1 MTNDPSL
8 GIHTDLGPEQSPHLV
23 RMVGIVKHFPGVV
36 ANDHITFELRPG
48 EVHGLLG
55 ENGAGKSTLMNVLYG
70 LYHPDAGEIFVR
82 DKPVELHSP
91 ADAIAN
97 GVGMV
102 HQSFRQIPNLSVAEN
117 VVLGLPSDG
126 VLLDLKAVSKRIADI
141 SERYGLNID
150 PKAPLWQLSAGQ
162 QQRVEILKALYRD
175 VQVLILDEPTSVLTP
190 YETEGLFV
198 VMEQM
203 AREGFGVVFISH
215 KLDEV
220 ICISHRI
227 TVLRDGK
234 VVETLDTPDASPDH
248 VAASR
253 STLAR
258 LMVGRD
264 VVFRLEKPDMVPGA
278 VLLETEALCAEN
290 DAGMPA
296 LRNVSLRLRRGEILG
311 VAGVAG
317 NGQSELAEVLT
328 GLRPIISGR
337 VSLGGESINGLAPKQ
352 IIDRGV
358 GFIPEKVRQMA
369 VLPSFSIEA
378 NAILKVHDQAAFQRA
393 GFLREGAIAVWAE
406 GLMKAFDIRAP
417 SRHVAVEK
425 LSGGNLHK
433 LVLASELGRDPH
445 LVIAANPTAGL
456 DVGATEYIRRRLIGE
471 RERGKAVL
479 LISSELEEVM
489 ALSDRIAVMY
499 QGRIAGV
506 VTPDQATAE
515 TMGLLMA
522 GAQPEGSAH
531 LSDIALTDGNGPGA
545 QAGWAPDTLVP
556 AMDVPVTKNWW
567 QRLKPQQFLQLI
579 SDRSGWASVLGA
591 VIAVALALLLVGV
604 LIALMGV
611 SPVEAYRAL
620 WRSALGTRNGF
631 GETLI
636 RTTPLLLTGL
646 AVLVAFRCG
655 IWNIG
660 AEGQLYMGA
669 LGAALVGI
677 LSDSLPTVIHLPL
690 VMAAGFVFGAAY
702 GALPGLMRAYR
713 GANEIITTI
722 MLNYVAI
729 FIVSYLVTG
738 PMRDPG
744 LLLPQPQSPNI
755 ADAARLSKIISG
767 TRAHSGIFIALVAA
781 FLIFILLWKTVS
793 GYRIQA
799 VGENPDAA
807 RFGGINVPH
816 NIVLA
821 MAISGGLAGLA
832 GMVEVAGVRG
842 YLIDNLSPGY
852 GYTAIAVALLG
863 GLHPAGVTLAAFFF
877 AALLAGADGLQRS
890 VGVPTATVLIIQ
902 GLVLVFVIGRSA
914 VRWRRQGTVE

>member
-1 MTNDPSL
+1 MTESP
-8 GIHTDLGPEQSPHLV
+8 IPETQTDSMPDQVAQLV
-23 RMVGIVKHFPGVV
+23 RMVGIVKRFPGVL
-36 ANDHITFELRPG
+36 ANDHISFELRAG

-70 LYHPDAGEIFVR
+70 LYHPDSGEIFVHDR
-82 DKPVELHSP
+82 NVQLHSP
-91 ADAIAN
+91 ADAIAH
-97 GVGMV
+97 GIGMV

-126 VLLDLKAVSKRIADI
+126 ALLDLKAVSKRVLGI
-141 SERYGLNID
+141 SERYSLDID
-150 PKAPLWQLSAGQ
+150 PKTPLWQLSAGQ

-203 AREGFGVVFISH
+203 ANEGYGVVFISH

-220 ICISHRI
+220 LCISHRI

-234 VVETLDTPDASPDH
+234 VVETLDTPDASPDQ
-248 VAASR
+248 VATSR
-253 STLAR
+253 SMLAR
-258 LMVGRD
+258 LMVGRE
-264 VVFRLEKPDMVPGA
+264 VIFRLEKPEVAPGA

-290 DAGMPA
+290 DIGLPA
-296 LRNVSLRLRRGEILG
+296 LRDVSLSLRQGEILG
-311 VAGVAG
+311 IAGVAG

-328 GLRPIISGR
+328 GLRPISSGQ
-337 VSLGGESINGLAPKQ
+337 VSFSGESIDGLSPKQ
-352 IIDRGV
+352 IIERGV
-358 GFIPEKVRQMA
+358 GFIPEKVREMA

-378 NAILKVHDQAAFQRA
+378 NAILKVHDRPTFQRA
-393 GFLREGAIAVWAE
+393 GFLNEGAVATWAE
-406 GLMKAFDIRAP
+406 ALMEAFDVRAP
-417 SRHVAVEK
+417 NRHVAVEK

-433 LVLASELGRDPH
+433 LVLASELGRDPD
-445 LVIAANPTAGL
+445 LIIAANPTAGL
-456 DVGATEYIRRRLIGE
+456 DVGATEYIRKRLIGE

-479 LISSELEEVM
+479 LISSELDEILT
-489 ALSDRIAVMY
+489 LSDRIAVMY
-499 QGRIAGV
+499 QGQIAGV
-506 VTPDQATAE
+506 VNPDQATAE

-522 GAQPEGSAH
+522 GSLPEGQTPT
-531 LSDIALTDGNGPGA
+531 SDAALLKTSDPSVHTE
-545 QAGWAPDTLVP
+545 WAERATL
-556 AMDVPVTKNWW
+556 PVREPRQRESWH
-567 QRLKPQQFLQLI
+567 QRLKPGRILRLI
-579 SDRSGWASVLGA
+579 SDPTGWASLVSA
-591 VIAVALALLLVGV
+591 VVAVALALLLVGG

-611 SPVEAYRAL
+611 NPVEAYQAL
-620 WRSALGTRNGF
+620 WRSAFGTRNGI

-677 LSDSLPTVIHLPL
+677 MSDSLPTVIHLPL
-690 VMAAGFVFGAAY
+690 VVAAGFAFGAAY
-702 GALPGLMRAYR
+702 GAIPGLMRAYR

-722 MLNYVAI
+722 MLNYIAI
-729 FIVSYLVTG
+729 FFVGYLVTG

-744 LLLPQPQSPNI
+744 LLLPQPQSPII
-755 ADAARLSKIISG
+755 ASAARLSKIISG

-781 FLIFILLWKTVS
+781 FVVYVLLWKTVA
-793 GYRIQA
+793 GYRIRA

-807 RFGGINVPH
+807 RFGGISVPR

-832 GMVEVAGVRG
+832 GMAEVAGVRG

-863 GLHPAGVTLAAFFF
+863 GLHPAGVTLSAFFF
-877 AALLAGADGLQRS
+877 AGLLAGADGLQRS

-902 GLVLVFVIGRSA
+902 GLVLVFVIGRRA
-914 VRWRRQGTVE
+914 VRWRRQGTAE